1 MYGQVEHSAICES
14 DLQRLCSHLLEIEI
28 ARVSYRCQ
36 SRIANWQCQK
46 TVGHA
51 GLHFHNSFG
60 SWPRRR
66 RQIKP
71 LVEKRKPQPTVRPEY
86 YSQPDVPNSSKKLFG
101 KVVPA
106 KQRHA
111 QSERMKDY
119 WRRQAAGR
127 TPKHKPHKST
137 PAVRN
142 SKRFSALC
150 ARAIEWTTN
159 YGYDEI
165 WSGPKIA
172 RLKQRH
178 DLRKRCRRE
187 QKNSF
192 L

>member
-1 MYGQVEHSAICES
+1 MIEKTMKTLETVAREIERQMYGQLNHCAIYES
-14 DLQRLCSHLLEIEI
+14 DLQRLCPQLLEIGI

-36 SRIANWQCQK
+36 SRIANRQCQK

-51 GLHFHNSFG
+51 DLHFHNSFG

-86 YSQPDVPNSSKKLFG
+86 HSQPDAPNCSKKEFG

-111 QSERMKDY
+111 QSERMKGY
-119 WRRQAAGR
+119 WRHRQAAGR
-127 TPKHKPHKST
+127 TDRIKPHESS

-142 SKRFSALC
+142 SKRFNALC
-150 ARAIEWTTN
+150 ATAI
-159 YGYDEI
+159 
-165 WSGPKIA
+165 
-172 RLKQRH
+172 
-178 DLRKRCRRE
+178 
-187 QKNSF
+187 
-192 L
+192 